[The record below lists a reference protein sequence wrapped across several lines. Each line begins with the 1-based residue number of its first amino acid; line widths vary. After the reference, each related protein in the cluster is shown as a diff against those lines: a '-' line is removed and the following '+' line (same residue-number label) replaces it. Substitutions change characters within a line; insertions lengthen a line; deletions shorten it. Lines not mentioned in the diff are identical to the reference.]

1 MHVLSITRV
10 KLGVSLILGNA
21 FIWVHSE
28 GELWPQPEKDDDPS
42 LERCS
47 CGGVGFVQDAF
58 PLLSAV
64 PFSLPGIRSLLS
76 GDHQA

>member
-28 GELWPQPEKDDDPS
+28 GELTRIS
-42 LERCS
+42 FER
-47 CGGVGFVQDAF
+47 DAV
-58 PLLSAV
+58 SANHSSTV
-64 PFSLPGIRSLLS
+64 KKRNVRI
-76 GDHQA
+76 